1 MAWEWFILVAIAVLM
16 IVGATIDG
24 WKLKVPNRLTF
35 FMILTGWLAWASQ
48 GWSELGYS
56 VLGALAAGGLLVAP
70 YAVGAMGAGD
80 VKLYAGFGAWMVPI
94 PWFGMQNL
102 LWAFAVS
109 AMVGA
114 AMAGVLIWWNK
125 SFFTNLDNVR
135 AIAQDWRTS
144 ASIGE
149 ISQKAKARKPSLLLL
164 PYGIPLTIG
173 SLLWIAYLVPG
184 TGLVQ

>member
-1 MAWEWFILVAIAVLM
+1 MEWQWFVLVAIAVLM
-16 IVGATIDG
+16 VIGAAIDG

-35 FMILTGWLAWASQ
+35 FMILSGWVVWASQ
-48 GWSELGYS
+48 GWSELGTS
-56 VLGALAAGGLLVAP
+56 VVGTLAAGALLIAP

-80 VKLYAGFGAWMVPI
+80 VKLYAGFGAWMVPV

-109 AMVGA
+109 AIVGA
-114 AMAGVLIWWNK
+114 GMAVALIWWNK
-125 SFFTNLDNVR
+125 TLFTNLDNVR
-135 AIAQDWRTS
+135 AIAQDWSSS

-149 ISQKAKARKPSLLLL
+149 IAQKAKARKPSLLLL
-164 PYGIPLTIG
+164 PYGIPLTVG
-173 SLLWIAYLVPG
+173 SLLWVAYLLPG